1 MANARAIKRR
11 VNSAKNI
18 AKITGAMQMVSA
30 SKMRFAQDMALS
42 SRPYAQALMAS
53 LQTVA
58 NYVSVGSHPFLTTNN
73 QGKDLL
79 IVISTNKGLCGS
91 LNTNLFKEVIVWS
104 KKHPDGQF
112 IAIGQKAAHFLKL
125 YGFSLVAQFTSWPEK
140 LTLQDVIPL
149 LDLIKKG
156 YLNQEIKSIDVL
168 YTDFINT
175 LKQHT
180 RILRLLPFADLK
192 LEGLKNREEVLA
204 VNVSAAASVSTEE
217 NKEEYLLE
225 PNQNELLDFLL
236 NYYLEVS
243 FYHLMLEAAA
253 SEHSARM
260 VAMKNASDNANE
272 LVEVLRLEFNKT
284 RQAAITNELL
294 DITTAMKSLQK

>member
-30 SKMRFAQDMALS
+30 SKMRFAQSSALS
-42 SRPYAQALMAS
+42 SRPYAEALMTS

-58 NYVSVGSHPFLTTNN
+58 NYVSVGSHPFLSINEG
-73 QGKDLL
+73 GKDLL

-91 LNTNLFKEVIVWS
+91 LNTNLFKEVIAWS
-104 KKHPDGQF
+104 KKHPDAQY
-112 IAIGQKAAHFLKL
+112 IVVGQKMAHLLKL
-125 YGFSLVAQFTSWPEK
+125 YGFNLIAQFTDWPEK
-140 LTLQDVIPL
+140 ITLQDTIPL
-149 LDLIKKG
+149 LDLVKKA
-156 YLNQEIKSIDVL
+156 YLSQEIRIIDIL

-175 LKQHT
+175 LKQET
-180 RILRLLPFADLK
+180 KMQRLLPFKEIK
-192 LEGLKNREEVLA
+192 LEGLKKQDQVLTVNSIAKSEEKTG
-204 VNVSAAASVSTEE
+204 N
-217 NKEEYLLE
+217 EEYLLE
-225 PNQNELLDFLL
+225 PKQEELLDFLL

-243 FYHLMLEAAA
+243 FYHLMLEASA

-294 DITTAMKSLQK
+294 DITTAMKSLEK

>member
-30 SKMRFAQDMALS
+30 SKMRFAQDTALS

-58 NYVSVGSHPFLTTNN
+58 QYVSVGSHPFLSKNE

-79 IVISTNKGLCGS
+79 IVLSTNKGLCGS
-91 LNTNLFKEVIVWS
+91 LNTNLFKEVVAWS
-104 KKHPDGQF
+104 KQHPGAQY
-112 IAIGQKAAHFLKL
+112 IAIGQKAAHFLKV
-125 YGFSLVAQFTSWPEK
+125 YGFDLLAQFTQWPEK
-140 LTLQDVIPL
+140 LDLQDVIPL
-149 LDLIKKG
+149 LDLVKKA
-156 YLNQEIKSIDVL
+156 YLAQEIKSIDVL

-175 LKQHT
+175 LKQET
-180 RILRLLPFADLK
+180 KIISLLPFTELK
-192 LEGLKNREEVLA
+192 IEALQGEDSLRVETKQPEKV
-204 VNVSAAASVSTEE
+204 E

-225 PNQNELLDFLL
+225 PNQTELLDFLL

-243 FYHLMLEAAA
+243 FFHLMLEAAA

-260 VAMKNASDNANE
+260 VAMKNASENAKE